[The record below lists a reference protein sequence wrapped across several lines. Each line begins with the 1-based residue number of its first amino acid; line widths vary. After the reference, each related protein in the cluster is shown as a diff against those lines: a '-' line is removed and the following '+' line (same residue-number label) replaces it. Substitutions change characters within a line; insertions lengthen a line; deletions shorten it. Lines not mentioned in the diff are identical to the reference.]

1 MAFVQNGTHRPAE
14 VEAFLTTKPPVQYGK
29 TAVKLKC
36 YKAQSTRLLG
46 FEAPEHRSVVGWIYD
61 DLSSTLPEII
71 MVKWMACP

>member
-46 FEAPEHRSVVGWIYD
+46 FGGAR
-61 DLSSTLPEII
+61 
-71 MVKWMACP
+71 A